1 MTGNRSLVTATDKP
15 PVVSISGNPPLVSV
29 TRNPLPVS
37 IDLTGGEECIEKS
50 DKEDLE
56 ATRRLIRE
64 QDELFE
70 ESLRIDRE
78 KVCMHRLVE
87 KRYTHYDTIS
97 LKALRKE
104 QESQHREENEVQLKE
119 ENEVNWHACTGLQV
133 CSVYFGKSV
142 VVSKYYDIG
151 H

>member
-1 MTGNRSLVTATDKP
+1 MLELTAHLLISKHSCLLGSHSKLDFYFSVQKPLTSESDSEQDLPQISVTGNRPLVTATDKP

-70 ESLRIDRE
+70 ESHQIDRE

-87 KRYTHYDTIS
+87 KRHYDTIS
-97 LKALRKE
+97 LLL
-104 QESQHREENEVQLKE
+104 H
-119 ENEVNWHACTGLQV
+119 
-133 CSVYFGKSV
+133 
-142 VVSKYYDIG
+142 
-151 H
+151 